1 MCGPERHA
9 LAKFPHFTGNRDSAK
24 VRLLFM
30 QKIGIGLAG
39 LGTVGAGVYRHLLQ
53 NQLLLTERIGLEL
66 EARRIAV
73 RNTSLVRS
81 VQPPAGILTD
91 SWEALVDDPT
101 VGIVVELIGGID
113 LPYELFRRALKARK
127 PVVTGNK
134 ALLAEKGAEIFE
146 LAAEAGVP
154 VFFEAAVAG
163 GIPIIKS
170 IREGFIGN
178 HLQSIHAILNGTSN
192 YILTRM
198 TDAGMDFPEA
208 LREAQAGGYAE
219 ADPTLD
225 INGWDA
231 AHKAIILASLA
242 YGFWVDT
249 GHIYVEGIEK
259 VSAADIRFAENLG
272 YRIKLVATIRAD
284 SNARIEVRVNPTLV
298 PKGHV
303 LASVNGVFNA
313 LMVRG
318 DIVGDTLFYGRGA
331 GQDPTASAV
340 ISDLAQAAIWID
352 SGGKAFGFT
361 PHGLYGKCLPTEDL
375 VSGFYL
381 RLTVDDRPGVLAQIA
396 SILGSHDIGIS
407 SVIQPESHEEAA
419 VPLVLM
425 IHNAPFGRMRE
436 AVERM
441 NELECVK
448 GPPILLWI
456 LS

>member
-1 MCGPERHA
+1 
-9 LAKFPHFTGNRDSAK
+9 
-24 VRLLFM
+24 M
-30 QKIGIGLAG
+30 QRIGIGLAG
-39 LGTVGAGVYRHLLQ
+39 LGTVGTGVYRSLLQ
-53 NQLLLTERIGLEL
+53 NNLLLTERIGLEL
-66 EARRIAV
+66 EIRRIAV
-73 RNTSLVRS
+73 RNVSAPRS
-81 VQPPAGILTD
+81 VQPAPGIL
-91 SWEALVDDPT
+91 SGRWEAVVDDPN

-113 LPYELFRRALKARK
+113 LPFALFQRALKAGK
-127 PVVTGNK
+127 PVITGNK

-146 LAAEAGVP
+146 LAAAVNVP

-192 YILTRM
+192 YILSRM
-198 TDAGMDFPEA
+198 AEAGIDFPEA
-208 LREAQAGGYAE
+208 LQEAQANGYAE

-242 YGFWVDT
+242 YGFWVDSRLV
-249 GHIYVEGIEK
+249 HVEGIEK
-259 VSAADIRFAENLG
+259 VSAADIRFSQDLG
-272 YRIKLVATIRAD
+272 YRIKLVATIRAN
-284 SNARIEVRVNPTLV
+284 SNSSIEVRVNPTLV
-298 PKGHV
+298 PQGHV

-361 PHGLYGKCLPTEDL
+361 PHGLYGKCLPIDEL

-381 RLTVDDRPGVLAQIA
+381 RLTVDDRPGVLAQVA
-396 SILGSHDIGIS
+396 GILGTHDIGIS
-407 SVIQPESHEEAA
+407 SVIQPETHDATA

-425 IHNAPFGRMRE
+425 IHNAPFGRMR
-436 AVERM
+436 AA
-441 NELECVK
+441 LEEIKRLACVK